1 MKPEKQNQTPCGL
14 TPLGRQKLRD
24 AADHSKPH
32 AYEWYVFQD
41 INAPEERMER
51 TPSLEAAIRAYA
63 NLDCAGKRLG
73 VTKDGIAAVD
83 LIIRHDGRE
92 WISEDR
98 LKLDSFKS
106 DQVVAAAVAEIRKAT
121 GAAMRLTL
129 TLLGRDS
136 WSRPVYEG
144 SDGNLY
150 VDTDPCADRQP
161 RICTK
166 YRNAFDGEPDIP
178 VHAHFTF
185 VPCRDTW

>member
-1 MKPEKQNQTPCGL
+1 MEKHE
-14 TPLGRQKLRD
+14 K
-24 AADHSKPH
+24 
-32 AYEWYVFQD
+32 
-41 INAPEERMER
+41 
-51 TPSLEAAIRAYA
+51 
-63 NLDCAGKRLG
+63 
-73 VTKDGIAAVD
+73 
-83 LIIRHDGRE
+83 
-92 WISEDR
+92 
-98 LKLDSFKS
+98 
-106 DQVVAAAVAEIRKAT
+106 
-121 GAAMRLTL
+121 LTL

-166 YRNAFDGEPDIP
+166 HRTAFDGEPDIP